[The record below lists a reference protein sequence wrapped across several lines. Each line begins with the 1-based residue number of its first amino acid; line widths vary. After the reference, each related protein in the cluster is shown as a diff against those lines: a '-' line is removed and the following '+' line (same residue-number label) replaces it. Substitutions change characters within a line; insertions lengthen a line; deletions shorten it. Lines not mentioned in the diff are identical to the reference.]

1 MITPSYPKI
10 EELLQMVGDT
20 GKRLNEIDACEGAA
34 GNISLYIG
42 WDIETNDLFPNKQTI
57 PLPVEV
63 PELSGNR
70 FLVSGSGCRLREISA
85 DPERNLGLLEIGE
98 DGKTGILCLATT
110 CHFQRLTSEWNTH
123 LAIHRDQILL
133 SNTIF
138 HAVVHGQ
145 PRYITFLS
153 HIPAYRDEEF
163 LNQKL
168 FRWEAETIVSMP
180 QGIGVVPFLTPGSDQ
195 LMAATCA
202 AMREHKLVVWA
213 KHGVISRSE
222 TSPKHALDLIDYI
235 ETAAHFEY
243 LNLASGHPAEGLVEQ
258 EVREI
263 RSKFINKSSG

>member
-63 PELSGNR
+63 PELSGKR

-145 PRYITFLS
+145 PR
-153 HIPAYRDEEF
+153 
-163 LNQKL
+163 
-168 FRWEAETIVSMP
+168 
-180 QGIGVVPFLTPGSDQ
+180 
-195 LMAATCA
+195 
-202 AMREHKLVVWA
+202 
-213 KHGVISRSE
+213 
-222 TSPKHALDLIDYI
+222 
-235 ETAAHFEY
+235 
-243 LNLASGHPAEGLVEQ
+243 
-258 EVREI
+258 
-263 RSKFINKSSG
+263 